1 MKKRIISLVLV
12 GVLTLSILGGC
23 GKKEIPLEESTTEST
38 DELIAEEGAQLK
50 FWVGGG
56 KLEYGG
62 IWCSSGGR
70 RSWNGHCKQD
80 DTGWTKRKW
89 SRCVYGIS

>member
-38 DELIAEEGAQLK
+38 DAVSYTHLRAHE
-50 FWVGGG
+50 
-56 KLEYGG
+56 
-62 IWCSSGGR
+62 
-70 RSWNGHCKQD
+70 
-80 DTGWTKRKW
+80 T
-89 SRCVYGIS
+89 

>member
-38 DELIAEEGAQLK
+38 DELIAEEGNWYKVKYLGN
-50 FWVGGG
+50 FG
-56 KLEYGG
+56 
-62 IWCSSGGR
+62 
-70 RSWNGHCKQD
+70 
-80 DTGWTKRKW
+80 
-89 SRCVYGIS
+89 

>member
-50 FWVGGG
+50 F
-56 KLEYGG
+56 
-62 IWCSSGGR
+62 R
-70 RSWNGHCKQD
+70 
-80 DTGWTKRKW
+80 
-89 SRCVYGIS
+89 

>member
-50 FWVGGG
+50 FRVGGG
-56 KLEYGG
+56 KLNTEN
-62 IWCSSGGR
+62 R
-70 RSWNGHCKQD
+70 LQKHL
-80 DTGWTKRKW
+80 KRNMVFQW
-89 SRCVYGIS
+89 R

>member
-50 FWVGGG
+50 F
-56 KLEYGG
+56 
-62 IWCSSGGR
+62 SGR
-70 RSWNGHCKQD
+70 RRKAGIRRIGCK
-80 DTGWTKRKW
+80 
-89 SRCVYGIS
+89 SI

>member
-38 DELIAEEGAQLK
+38 DELIAEERCT
-50 FWVGGG
+50 V
-56 KLEYGG
+56 E
-62 IWCSSGGR
+62 ISGR
-70 RSWNGHCKQD
+70 RRKAGIRRIGCK
-80 DTGWTKRKW
+80 
-89 SRCVYGIS
+89 SI

>member
-38 DELIAEEGAQLK
+38 DELIAEEGA
-50 FWVGGG
+50 
-56 KLEYGG
+56 
-62 IWCSSGGR
+62 
-70 RSWNGHCKQD
+70 
-80 DTGWTKRKW
+80 
-89 SRCVYGIS
+89 

>member
-38 DELIAEEGAQLK
+38 D
-50 FWVGGG
+50 
-56 KLEYGG
+56 
-62 IWCSSGGR
+62 
-70 RSWNGHCKQD
+70 
-80 DTGWTKRKW
+80 
-89 SRCVYGIS
+89 